1 MKQWMKEHRNGFSV
15 FSLLH
20 IYTWLSGKTNHITD
34 VQIRKAQTKS
44 ITAPSWETHYSQCF
58 SMLLGFYLRQAVQ
71 LAKAS
76 RCDLSPAHK
85 LTVPLLHVSSGT
97 SRQGSFTYGVLN
109 CIQLGQEGTLWI
121 FSCNYQSCLEP
132 DLPWPSTNHQLSGI
146 YISRGG
152 GKGSLENKGE
162 TGNGFCKRSVIQSH
176 LCCKLNGKS
185 KNLGSGM

>member
-1 MKQWMKEHRNGFSV
+1 MKEHRNRFSV

-20 IYTWLSGKTNHITD
+20 IYTRLSGKTDHVTD
-34 VQIRKAQTKS
+34 VQMRKAQTKS
-44 ITAPSWETHYSQCF
+44 ITAPSREIHYSQCF
-58 SMLLGFYLRQAVQ
+58 SVLLVFYPRQAVQ

-76 RCDLSPAHK
+76 RCDLSPTHK

-109 CIQLGQEGTLWI
+109 YIQLGQEGTLWI
-121 FSCNYQSCLEP
+121 FSCNYQSCLES
-132 DLPWPSTNHQLSGI
+132 DLLWLSANHQLSGI

-162 TGNGFCKRSVIQSH
+162 TGSGFCKHSVIQSH
-176 LCCKLNGKS
+176 LCCELNGKS